1 MEILK
6 TLKKKQLSSIL
17 ELHPK
22 FKKIPRSWTKEAIIQ
37 KMIEYDVHYKVPII
51 DKYDSYTTAFLKK
64 KCKEIDPTYKCNVKK
79 KMVEFL
85 QNRNKEKEDNV
96 VQKLYQCVTETK
108 DVDISMDDMVEMLL

>member
-22 FKKIPRSWTKEAIIQ
+22 FKKIPRNWTKEAIIQ
-37 KMIEYDVHYKVPII
+37 KMIEYDVHYKIPII

-64 KCKEIDPTYKCNVKK
+64 KCLEIDPGYKCNVKK

-96 VQKLYQCVTETK
+96 VEKLYQCVTETK
-108 DVDISMDDMVEMLL
+108 DVDISMNDMVEMLL